1 MSTESSSEERGS
13 NISMDPL
20 VKECFIEVYKQL
32 DQLKKDLIYERTGR
46 EIMEN
51 QIEEIVDVNNR
62 HIIELEILRRRLLRV
77 TGNER
82 R

>member
-1 MSTESSSEERGS
+1 MSAESSSEERDS
-13 NISMDPL
+13 NMNMDPL

-51 QIEEIVDVNNR
+51 QIEEIVDINNK

-77 TGNER
+77 TGTR
-82 R
+82 S